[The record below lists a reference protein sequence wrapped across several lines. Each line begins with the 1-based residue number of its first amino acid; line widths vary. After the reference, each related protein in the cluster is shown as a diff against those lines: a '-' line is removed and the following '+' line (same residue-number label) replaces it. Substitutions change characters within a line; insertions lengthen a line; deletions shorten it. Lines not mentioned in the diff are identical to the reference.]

1 MSKFLVTSAIAD
13 SLSILP
19 KSRWQLVWVKPWLQS
34 RSTKSVYHNIIS
46 ELKLL
51 DCSDYRKCFLMDSEI
66 DFYFFAF
73 SLGCHS
79 TLKEIKFL
87 LFAILQLSYLAKRK
101 GNCVSLTKILFL
113 NKI

>member
-51 DCSDYRKCFLMDSEI
+51 DCSDYRKCFLMDNEI

-73 SLGCHS
+73 SFKVS
-79 TLKEIKFL
+79 
-87 LFAILQLSYLAKRK
+87 QYSKR
-101 GNCVSLTKILFL
+101 
-113 NKI
+113 NKVFIIHYITAFIFG